1 MKPQKWQPV
10 FPNDTSYFF
19 EISTLELSNKGPMRD
34 PMRQPHS
41 QLIWIT
47 HGSGY
52 LTVDLEKFK
61 VTANAIYS
69 IPPGRVHQFR
79 PADVIS
85 GWVLSFNPDFLN
97 LAIGGSCRPFFK
109 EISADL
115 NRVNMFMLRSE
126 HPALRHLL
134 ADIIREFETHMV
146 LRLEILCGFFKVF
159 LMYTKRLSTTIEQ
172 QETSS
177 SKVRLFNNFY
187 AKLDKEFKTKKQVS
201 EYANE
206 LSVSPSYLTVVV
218 KKVSGYSASYHI
230 HQRMVQE
237 AKRLA
242 LYNDASMKMV
252 AYTLG
257 FDDLSH
263 FSKFFKNAAGVNFTE
278 FKRRNFEHSGQQ
290 RI

>member
-1 MKPQKWQPV
+1 LRGCGEAVQHAKIV
-10 FPNDTSYFF
+10 DDAV
-19 EISTLELSNKGPMRD
+19 G
-34 PMRQPHS
+34 
-41 QLIWIT
+41 
-47 HGSGY
+47 GSG
-52 LTVDLEKFK
+52 
-61 VTANAIYS
+61 
-69 IPPGRVHQFR
+69 
-79 PADVIS
+79 
-85 GWVLSFNPDFLN
+85 
-97 LAIGGSCRPFFK
+97 RPFFK

-126 HPALRHLL
+126 HPVLQHLL
-134 ADIIREFETHMV
+134 ADIIREFDTHIM

-177 SKVRLFNNFY
+177 CKVRLFNNFF

-230 HQRMVQE
+230 HQRMVQK

-242 LYNDASMKMV
+242 LYSDASMKMV

-278 FKRRNFEHSGQQ
+278 YKRRNFEHSGQQ
-290 RI
+290 PT